1 MNKLKRILTVIARNW
16 TWKLA
21 SFALAF
27 IVWFLVTNMDNP
39 VTVRRFYNIPVTFR
53 NTQVVTDAGQV
64 FEVLDDSG
72 MVGTVTVSARREVA
86 DTLTK
91 DNIVAVAD
99 FNNLTSRNTVDIVF
113 GVNRGS
119 SSITSIGGSN
129 NTLKLRIEEK
139 KTKTLELSAQ
149 AVGTLSKGYVV
160 GSAVTAQNLIRIS
173 GPASR
178 VDQVQKAVAEVDV
191 TGQTTDAETQADIKL
206 LNERGKV
213 VTDPSITQNIAA
225 VNVHVTILQTK
236 TVPITLETS
245 GQPADGYLLSGSP
258 VVDPEEV
265 EIAGKSATL
274 SSIKEI
280 SLKGEEF
287 SISGRKESL
296 QLTVD
301 LNPYLPDGVVF
312 ADDAF
317 KGRVSVTEPIEKEGM
332 KTVVI
337 PFDQIAIT
345 NVPEAYTVHGEK
357 PSIGSSPSDGV
368 SVVLKGKSSDLESL
382 SVTQISA
389 SADGAQAVTRAN
401 LSGDDVQARVSVPLS
416 LSLPEGI
423 TQEGTAALTLIVAKK

>member
-64 FEVLDDSG
+64 FEVLDGSG

-191 TGQTTDAETQADIKL
+191 SGQTTDAETNADIKL
-206 LNERGKV
+206 LNERG
-213 VTDPSITQNIAA
+213 
-225 VNVHVTILQTK
+225 
-236 TVPITLETS
+236 
-245 GQPADGYLLSGSP
+245 
-258 VVDPEEV
+258 
-265 EIAGKSATL
+265 
-274 SSIKEI
+274 
-280 SLKGEEF
+280 
-287 SISGRKESL
+287 
-296 QLTVD
+296 
-301 LNPYLPDGVVF
+301 
-312 ADDAF
+312 
-317 KGRVSVTEPIEKEGM
+317 
-332 KTVVI
+332 
-337 PFDQIAIT
+337 
-345 NVPEAYTVHGEK
+345 
-357 PSIGSSPSDGV
+357 
-368 SVVLKGKSSDLESL
+368 
-382 SVTQISA
+382 
-389 SADGAQAVTRAN
+389 
-401 LSGDDVQARVSVPLS
+401 
-416 LSLPEGI
+416 
-423 TQEGTAALTLIVAKK
+423 

>member
-1 MNKLKRILTVIARNW
+1 M
-16 TWKLA
+16 
-21 SFALAF
+21 
-27 IVWFLVTNMDNP
+27 
-39 VTVRRFYNIPVTFR
+39 
-53 NTQVVTDAGQV
+53 
-64 FEVLDDSG
+64 
-72 MVGTVTVSARREVA
+72 
-86 DTLTK
+86 
-91 DNIVAVAD
+91 
-99 FNNLTSRNTVDIVF
+99 
-113 GVNRGS
+113 
-119 SSITSIGGSN
+119 
-129 NTLKLRIEEK
+129 
-139 KTKTLELSAQ
+139 
-149 AVGTLSKGYVV
+149 
-160 GSAVTAQNLIRIS
+160 
-173 GPASR
+173 
-178 VDQVQKAVAEVDV
+178 

-301 LNPYLPDGVVF
+301 LKPYLPDGVVF

>member
-139 KTKTLELSAQ
+139 K
-149 AVGTLSKGYVV
+149 GYVV

-213 VTDPSITQNIAA
+213 VTDPSITQNIAT

-245 GQPADGYLLSGSP
+245 GQPADGYLLSGNP

-301 LNPYLPDGVVF
+301 LKPYLPDGVVF

-332 KTVVI
+332 KTVV
-337 PFDQIAIT
+337 
-345 NVPEAYTVHGEK
+345 
-357 PSIGSSPSDGV
+357 
-368 SVVLKGKSSDLESL
+368 
-382 SVTQISA
+382 
-389 SADGAQAVTRAN
+389 
-401 LSGDDVQARVSVPLS
+401 
-416 LSLPEGI
+416 
-423 TQEGTAALTLIVAKK
+423 

>member
-1 MNKLKRILTVIARNW
+1 M
-16 TWKLA
+16 
-21 SFALAF
+21 
-27 IVWFLVTNMDNP
+27 
-39 VTVRRFYNIPVTFR
+39 
-53 NTQVVTDAGQV
+53 
-64 FEVLDDSG
+64 
-72 MVGTVTVSARREVA
+72 
-86 DTLTK
+86 
-91 DNIVAVAD
+91 AD

-119 SSITSIGGSN
+119 GSITSIGGSN
-129 NTLKLRIEEK
+129 NTLKLHIEAK

-191 TGQTTDAETQADIKL
+191 TGQTTDAETQADIRL
-206 LNERGKV
+206 LNERGKA
-213 VTDPSITQNIAA
+213 VTDPSLTQNIST

-245 GQPADGYLLSGSP
+245 GQPADGYLLSGNP

-265 EIAGKSATL
+265 EIAGKPAALSA
-274 SSIKEI
+274 IQEI
-280 SLKGEEF
+280 VFKGEEF
-287 SISGRKESL
+287 SISGRRESL
-296 QLTVD
+296 QVTVD
-301 LNPYLPDGVVF
+301 LKPYLPDGVVF
-312 ADDAF
+312 ADDSF
-317 KGRVSVTEPIEKEGM
+317 KGRVSVIEPIEKEGM

-345 NVPEAYTVHGEK
+345 NVPDAYTVHAEK
-357 PSIGSSPSDGV
+357 SLGANPPSDGV
-368 SVVLKGKSSDLESL
+368 SVVLKGKSTDLEAL

-389 SADGAQAVTRAN
+389 SVDGAQAVSKAN
-401 LSGDDVQARVSVPLS
+401 LSNDDPQERVSVPLT

-423 TQEGTAALTLIVAKK
+423 TQEGTATMPLMVAKKYLLSFAKK